1 MPSANQF
8 TALGPSLIG
17 FQTSATN
24 IQRGAQVG
32 GTVVGVIG
40 SCTANGA
47 ADSNSVG
54 VRGEGS
60 LSASDNQSPG
70 AGVLGKGGM
79 RHPGLN
85 TRRLMH
91 GAGVVGVAGGVPHP
105 GQRPHSIPP
114 HEETGNVGV
123 FGVGGD
129 GEIREASDGAGV
141 SGPELAGPGVVGHGG
156 VFRNVLQHPT
166 NRLTP
171 ASPVWVLLGCPGI

>member
-24 IQRGAQVG
+24 IQRGAQVA

-47 ADSNSVG
+47 GPDSVG

-60 LSASDNQSPG
+60 LSSSDDQSPG

-105 GQRPHSIPP
+105 GQEPHSMPP

-129 GEIREASDGAGV
+129 GEIRGGQAGV
-141 SGPELAGPGVVGHGG
+141 GISGPELAGPGVVGHGG
-156 VFRNVLQHPT
+156 TFRK
-166 NRLTP
+166 
-171 ASPVWVLLGCPGI
+171 I